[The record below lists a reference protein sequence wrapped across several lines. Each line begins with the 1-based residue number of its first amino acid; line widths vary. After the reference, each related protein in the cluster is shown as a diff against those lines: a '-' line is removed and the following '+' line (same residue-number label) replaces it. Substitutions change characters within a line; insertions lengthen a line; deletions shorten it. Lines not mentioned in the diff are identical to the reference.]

1 MLIEKDLYDSKY
13 LYEKYKIKI
22 SQEYGNILKDLSVGV
37 LKIQDENVLSN
48 FGLKNL
54 QEYLIDNSNLMD
66 WRMMV
71 LLQKPDVQQ
80 FFVAR
85 WLLRNIQESV
95 NNNEEET
102 LINLFSTY
110 FNTTIITDK
119 TISTIKEFYGD
130 EYDIYT
136 DYLKRVFNNIIKE
149 KVYTNVEKKDSIIIF
164 INSNFALE

>member
-13 LYEKYKIKI
+13 LYEKYEIKI
-22 SQEYGNILKDLSVGV
+22 SQEYGNILEDLSVGV
-37 LKIQDENVLSN
+37 LKIQDENVLSY

-80 FFVAR
+80 YFIAR
-85 WLLRNIQESV
+85 WLLRNLQESV

-102 LINLFSTY
+102 LLNLFSTY
-110 FNTTIITDK
+110 FNATIITDK
-119 TISTIKEFYGD
+119 VISIIKEFHRD
-130 EYDIYT
+130 EYNIYA
-136 DYLKRVFNNIIKE
+136 DYLKRIFNNIIKDKVFANLE
-149 KVYTNVEKKDSIIIF
+149 KRTLSLY
-164 INSNFALE
+164 L